1 VDQDG
6 KEVGVLQRVVALGVL
21 GVFPILGCGC
31 PGCSSRADE
40 ARPKRLAA
48 LGAETRLPTANEV
61 KTYQLAR
68 LIGKV
73 QGQYVSTLAK
83 DGPAEN
89 AGLKAGD
96 VLLALDANTICSRDD
111 LEDFLR
117 VSAPGTKVRALVKRA
132 GTFQQERVTV
142 TLGTGPEAS
151 AQGLTWQYAGHAQL
165 DAALA
170 ASKKEG
176 KPLLIGLSGADT

>member
-1 VDQDG
+1 M
-6 KEVGVLQRVVALGVL
+6 LQRVVALGAL
-21 GVFPILGCGC
+21 GVLPVLGCGC

-40 ARPKRLAA
+40 ASPKRLAA
-48 LGAETRLPTANEV
+48 LGAETRLPTASEV
-61 KTYQLAR
+61 KTYQLTR
-68 LIGKV
+68 LVGKV
-73 QGQYVSTLAK
+73 QGQYISSLAK

-89 AGLKAGD
+89 AGLKVGD

-117 VSAPGTKVRALVKRA
+117 VSAPGTKVQALVKRA
-132 GTFQQERVTV
+132 ETFQEEKVTV

-151 AQGLTWQYAGHAQL
+151 AKGLTWQYAGRGQL

-170 ASKKEG
+170 AAKKEG